1 MVTQSS
7 SEVWMYPN
15 SDDELLTNERVL
27 ERDFLRGDVWFKGIL
42 GAVFIGSWEVH
53 RRRVGEV
60 LEMELMAFM

>member
-15 SDDELLTNERVL
+15 SDDELLTNDGVL
-27 ERDFLRGDVWFKGIL
+27 ERDFLRGDVWFKGVL

-60 LEMELMAFM
+60 LEWI

>member
-27 ERDFLRGDVWFKGIL
+27 ERDFLRGDVWFKGVL
-42 GAVFIGSWEVH
+42 GAIFIGSWEVH
-53 RRRVGEV
+53 RRRVSEV
-60 LEMELMAFM
+60 LEMN